1 MRARRPI
8 AEQHEA
14 QDRGQNYRGDKRND
28 EKGKREEANQGR
40 GEEVK
45 LFFDSK
51 RPGND
56 EPGPGKVRHAD
67 ENVLEK
73 EKLDRN
79 AEQIAGSNAKAAG
92 EKHEHNDGGG
102 GEKKSPEVVDRQD
115 AKDAAHIKGAE
126 VVRRV
131 TGVQKNAADQ
141 EAGKNEEKGHPAP
154 ANGEGREKSMRP
166 ETERG
171 VVGLADV
178 VAKNDEKNGEPA
190 GAVELQDAAGG
201 IGGG

>member
-14 QDRGQNYRGDKRND
+14 QDRGQNYRGDKRN
-28 EKGKREEANQGR
+28 EQTAKREEAKQGR

-45 LFFDSK
+45 MFFDSK
-51 RPGND
+51 RPGNA

-67 ENVLEK
+67 EHVLEK
-73 EKLDRN
+73 EKLDRS

-166 ETERG
+166 QTERFALG
-171 VVGLADV
+171 IAALVTNNTTQ
-178 VAKNDEKNGEPA
+178 NDEH
-190 GAVELQDAAGG
+190 
-201 IGGG
+201 